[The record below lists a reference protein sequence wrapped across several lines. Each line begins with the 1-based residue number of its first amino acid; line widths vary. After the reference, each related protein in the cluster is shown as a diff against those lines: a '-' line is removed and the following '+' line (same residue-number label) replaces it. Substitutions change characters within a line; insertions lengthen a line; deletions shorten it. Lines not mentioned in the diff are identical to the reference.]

1 MDATSPRSCP
11 ETGTGNMGVENSS
24 SATVMLQLRGKFG
37 ERVTL
42 QPTHQVTSSEIPTQ
56 NCNTVK
62 LSLCHEDVWG
72 NEKHSS
78 KHS

>member
-1 MDATSPRSCP
+1 MDASSPRPCP
-11 ETGTGNMGVENSS
+11 ETGNGNIGVENSS

-37 ERVTL
+37 ERVTSL
-42 QPTHQVTSSEIPTQ
+42 EIPTQ
-56 NCNTVK
+56 NCNTIK
-62 LSLCHEDVWG
+62 LSLCHENVWG